1 MQLYTEPPI
10 SQRSEKREE
19 RGEKEDKRRR
29 QKRGEGRERG
39 REKRKEREEG
49 EREEMGRKGE
59 KKKESRGLKFYM
71 NLRGKFTK
79 SNNLI
84 FLPLFYLFSF
94 SYHDFLS
101 FFSIRSASGHQLF
114 IYGRLC

>member
-1 MQLYTEPPI
+1 MVWEI
-10 SQRSEKREE
+10 
-19 RGEKEDKRRR
+19 DRRR

-49 EREEMGRKGE
+49 DREEMGRKGE
-59 KKKESRGLKFYM
+59 KEKERRGLKFYI

-84 FLPLFYLFSF
+84 FLPLFYLFPFPSIF
-94 SYHDFLS
+94 HILIFLS
-101 FFSIRSASGHQLF
+101 FFLLF
-114 IYGRLC
+114 

>member
-1 MQLYTEPPI
+1 MVWEI
-10 SQRSEKREE
+10 
-19 RGEKEDKRRR
+19 DRRR

-49 EREEMGRKGE
+49 DREEMGREGE
-59 KKKESRGLKFYM
+59 RKKERRGLKFYM

-84 FLPLFYLFSF
+84 LLPLFYLFSF
-94 SYHDFLS
+94 SSHVFFL
-101 FFSIRSASGHQLF
+101 FFYQVGLRTPI
-114 IYGRLC
+114 IYLWEITLIEGIIP